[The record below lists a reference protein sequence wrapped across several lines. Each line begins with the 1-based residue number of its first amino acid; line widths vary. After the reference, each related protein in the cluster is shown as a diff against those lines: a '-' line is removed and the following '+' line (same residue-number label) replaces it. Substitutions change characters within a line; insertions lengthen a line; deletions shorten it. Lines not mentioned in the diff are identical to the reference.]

1 VILASPRIIWGECV
15 GIEPPNMLKLMPTAF
30 GGRLVERTEVGGDGY
45 ALMFDTTRTWK
56 GSVQRRQVVYQLR
69 SIDMS
74 VVEIGREYIVF
85 ARQIAPGEAAR
96 LGVAPRRST
105 LVTSD
110 CNGVQ
115 EMVSGD
121 RSFRGLGLGRLVR

>member
-1 VILASPRIIWGECV
+1 
-15 GIEPPNMLKLMPTAF
+15 MLKLMPTAF

-96 LGVAPRRST
+96 LGVAQRRST

-110 CNGVQ
+110 CYGVQ